1 VGLDFFGATTN
12 FRLSFIFI
20 EAQSLFSI
28 GAKGVGKGLL
38 KVEFF
43 DCVLMRSG
51 NLAANSLFE
60 YLVPSTTKTFSRNRL
75 SCCAL
80 FFGSVLTGVFIALPT
95 RGIAV
100 SLRQNGRTIQG
111 QAFTS

>member
-1 VGLDFFGATTN
+1 LSDWDEVVQLLKQEFLPPDFDELLWDQRGARFFGATTN

-60 YLVPSTTKTFSRNRL
+60 
-75 SCCAL
+75 
-80 FFGSVLTGVFIALPT
+80 
-95 RGIAV
+95 
-100 SLRQNGRTIQG
+100 
-111 QAFTS
+111 